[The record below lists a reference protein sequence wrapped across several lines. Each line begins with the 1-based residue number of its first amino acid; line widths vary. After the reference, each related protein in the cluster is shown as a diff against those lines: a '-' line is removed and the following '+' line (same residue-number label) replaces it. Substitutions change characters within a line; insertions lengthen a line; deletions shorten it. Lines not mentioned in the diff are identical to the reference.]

1 MKKFITTVL
10 ALSLGLTTWAQKDT
24 IRMNVNGSE
33 VIILSDNVGELS
45 EIDLNKMI
53 AEINRETAIIIADY
67 QRRITE
73 IETQRANGEMTSE
86 EAEEAIEE
94 ASEEMEDRMEEFED
108 RWEDWGENYESTWEE
123 WGENYGEQW
132 EEWAEQWER
141 EAEKWEEDREAG
153 KDVGSMPPMPP
164 MPALPP
170 VTAEP
175 NEEIIIRTTKK
186 KHKRRHRQMT
196 KGTFDIHLGLSQM
209 VEGGGGLIFDE
220 PAEQETWKSSNFEIG
235 FGGKSRIAGENSK
248 FYVKY
253 GLAFNWN
260 WFTLKGKNIMY
271 KDTATGM
278 INFGENGTSL
288 NVARSRVSLWYM
300 DIPVMFQYDAS
311 ERGMDNSFTLGVGGY
326 GGVKFYSR
334 RNIEYDDLFNDRS
347 SQYTYNQFFMPAF
360 RYGLI
365 GQVGYSNF
373 KLTAKYDLNAMF
385 KDGKGPDY
393 HVASVTLGFSW

>member
-1 MKKFITTVL
+1 
-10 ALSLGLTTWAQKDT
+10 
-24 IRMNVNGSE
+24 
-33 VIILSDNVGELS
+33 
-45 EIDLNKMI
+45 
-53 AEINRETAIIIADY
+53 
-67 QRRITE
+67 
-73 IETQRANGEMTSE
+73 
-86 EAEEAIEE
+86 
-94 ASEEMEDRMEEFED
+94 
-108 RWEDWGENYESTWEE
+108 
-123 WGENYGEQW
+123 
-132 EEWAEQWER
+132 
-141 EAEKWEEDREAG
+141 
-153 KDVGSMPPMPP
+153 MPD
-164 MPALPP
+164 LPP
-170 VTAEP
+170 VSAEP
-175 NEEIIIRTTKK
+175 NHDIVIRTTKK
-186 KHKRRHRQMT
+186 RHRHRQMT

-209 VEGGGGLIFDE
+209 VEAGGGIISDM

-288 NVARSRVSLWYM
+288 NVARSRLSLWYM

-311 ERGMDNSFTLGVGGY
+311 QRGMDNGFTLGVGGY

-365 GQVGYSNF
+365 GQVGYNHF
-373 KLTAKYDLNAMF
+373 KLTAKYDMNSMF

-393 HVASVTLGFSW
+393 HVASITLGFSW